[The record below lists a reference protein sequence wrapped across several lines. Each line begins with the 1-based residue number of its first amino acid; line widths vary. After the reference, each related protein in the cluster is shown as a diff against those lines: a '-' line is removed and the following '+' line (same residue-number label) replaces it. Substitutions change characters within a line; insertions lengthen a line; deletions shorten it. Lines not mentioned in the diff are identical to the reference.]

1 MYTDI
6 PLVTS
11 APTGSGKTVI
21 FELAIVRLL
30 MQMVHNI
37 SMIKVVYGKQCPI
50 LIHILCPWHVVQST
64 TMKHTVL
71 KITSSNWPFSG
82 HFASLSG

>member
-30 MQMVHNI
+30 MQMIDNI
-37 SMIKVVYGKQCPI
+37 SMIKVVYGKQCLI
-50 LIHILCPWHVVQST
+50 LFISDVHVVNLTDMIIYSAPNNSKYFRNLFIIRQF
-64 TMKHTVL
+64 VQ
-71 KITSSNWPFSG
+71 
-82 HFASLSG
+82 